1 MNRPGSTIVNEDG
14 FKNWKAIYLLVIVYT
29 TALIVGLY
37 FFSRILG

>member
-1 MNRPGSTIVNEDG
+1 VDEGD

-37 FFSRILG
+37 FFSRIFG

>member
-1 MNRPGSTIVNEDG
+1 MNWPGSTIVDEGD

-37 FFSRILG
+37 FFSRIFG